1 MERFV
6 EDANKVQIWETV
18 STAMQEKSFI
28 KSPKQ
33 CKERWQNYL
42 NPELVE
48 DKWSHDEYWNL
59 LKLHRRHRNHWKSI
73 SSSFKGRTDN
83 CIKNQFFSIIRKC
96 LRKLSKLFLNPSEI
110 LSINLIKPKVLSD
123 FLEVSIQPKNQGKDS
138 EGLCFESIRDLVDYF
153 YQSDMPD
160 YLPNMSE
167 QQTTLIR
174 NAFHGL
180 YTLK

>member
-1 MERFV
+1 
-6 EDANKVQIWETV
+6 
-18 STAMQEKSFI
+18 MQERSFV

-42 NPELVE
+42 NPDLIEE
-48 DKWSHDEYWNL
+48 KWSHDEYWSL
-59 LKLHRRHRNHWKSI
+59 LKLHRRYRNHWKSI

-123 FLEVSIQPKNQGKDS
+123 FLETSIQVQNCGTETGDVY
-138 EGLCFESIRDLVDYF
+138 FETIRDLIDHF
-153 YQSDMPD
+153 YQNEMPD
-160 YLPNMSE
+160 VLPKMSHS
-167 QQTTLIR
+167 QTILIR
-174 NAFHGL
+174 DAFYEL
-180 YTLK
+180 YTMKYFNK